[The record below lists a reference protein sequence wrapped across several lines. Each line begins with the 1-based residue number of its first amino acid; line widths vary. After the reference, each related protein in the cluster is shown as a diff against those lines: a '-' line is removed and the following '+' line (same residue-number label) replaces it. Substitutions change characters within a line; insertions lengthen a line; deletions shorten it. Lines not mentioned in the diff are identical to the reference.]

1 MFVFLGRA
9 YSLCNLLRL
18 FAFGVVLATIFV
30 AEVQTATAATVA
42 CTPTSGFNVCFRIT
56 YSGGAQSIVVPS
68 GVTSIDARLWGAAGG
83 GANSTFYVLQ
93 GGGAGGGFASGTIA
107 VTPGQT
113 LGLVVGQGGIP
124 NSTVATFGN
133 GGAGGNSTDATRRGG
148 SGGGASGIFSSTTI
162 SQPNALVIAGG
173 GGGASPGADGGTLGA
188 GGGGGTTGGQDGVAS
203 SSGRGG
209 TQVAGG
215 AAATGN
221 SLCLTAPQAGLALAG
236 GAGAASNGGSSNEG
250 GGGGGGGYFG
260 GGGGLCQNAATQNG
274 SGGGGSSFSSG
285 AGVTAGV
292 TTAGS
297 NFFFNGAA
305 CSGTANSGGSGNSF
319 YTAGIGQGSC
329 YGTGG
334 NGEIVIQYNV
344 TKLTITKISTG
355 GVGTFNFATNNSGST
370 QAITT
375 TVAGVAVAGAQL
387 ILAAPGVATD
397 ISETVPSGYV
407 LATPTCTGM
416 GVGGTIT
423 LVSGSTWRLNAAA
436 TVSGSTINCT
446 FTNIKSLP
454 ALALVKTASPTGP
467 VSVGTIINYT
477 FKITNT
483 GNVAVNNISVTE
495 TFNGFGTAPVPRN
508 ETLATDA
515 APTGDSANGT
525 VNDGIWQSLAPG
537 DVITLTA
544 PYTVVQ
550 ADIDNL
556 Q

>member
-1 MFVFLGRA
+1 MSVFIGRA
-9 YSLCNLLRL
+9 FRLCNLPHLV
-18 FAFGVVLATIFV
+18 AFCVVVATVFLAQVQPV
-30 AEVQTATAATVA
+30 ASATVA
-42 CTPTSGFNVCFRIT
+42 CTPTSGFNVCYRIT

-68 GVTSIDARLWGAAGG
+68 GVTSVDARLWGAAGG
-83 GANSTFYVLQ
+83 GANSIFYTLQ
-93 GGGAGGGFASGTIA
+93 GGGGAGGFASGTIA

-113 LGLVVGQGGIP
+113 LGLIVGQGGIP
-124 NSTVATFGN
+124 NSTAATFGN
-133 GGAGGNSTDATRRGG
+133 GGAGGNSTDAIRRGG
-148 SGGGASGIFSSTTI
+148 SGGGASGIFSSATI

-188 GGGGGTTGGQDGVAS
+188 GGGGATTGGQDAVAS
-203 SSGRGG
+203 ASGRGG
-209 TQVAGG
+209 SQVAGG
-215 AAATGN
+215 AAASGN
-221 SLCLTAPQAGLALAG
+221 SACLVAPFAGSALSG
-236 GAGAASNGGSSNEG
+236 GNGGSSNGASSNE

-274 SGGGGSSFSSG
+274 GGGGGSSFITG
-285 AGVTAGV
+285 AGVTAGA
-292 TTAGS
+292 TTAGT
-297 NFFFNGAA
+297 NFFYAGAA
-305 CSGTANSGGSGNSF
+305 CSGTSTSGGSANNF

-355 GVGTFNFATNNSGST
+355 GVGTFNFATTNGGTT

-375 TVAGVAVAGAQL
+375 TVSGVGVAGTQL
-387 ILAAPGVATD
+387 ILAAPGTATD

-416 GVGGTIT
+416 GAGGTIS

-436 TVSGSTINCT
+436 TVTGSTINCI
-446 FTNIKSLP
+446 FTNVKSLP
-454 ALALVKTASPTGP
+454 AITIVKTASPAGP
-467 VSVGTIINYT
+467 VSVGTVINYT

-495 TFNGFGTAPVPRN
+495 SFNGFGTAPVPLN

-525 VNDGIWQSLAPG
+525 VNDGIWQNLAPG